1 MPRNPRI
8 YAEDILEAIRRI
20 KTYTEGMDLAAFAGS
35 PITIDAV
42 VRNLEVIGEAA
53 GRIPEDV
60 RAAYSGIEWR
70 KIIALRNVLAHEYF
84 GIHTKIV
91 WDVVSGKLEPLEAA
105 CRKIL
110 ESLEE
115 EGKG

>member
-1 MPRNPRI
+1 MPRDPRV
-8 YAEDILEAIRRI
+8 YVEDVLEAIRRI
-20 KTYTEGMDLAAFAGS
+20 ESYTAGMDFVAFAKNAMA
-35 PITIDAV
+35 IDAV

-60 RAAYSGIEWR
+60 RAAAPGIQWR

-91 WDVVSGKLEPLEAA
+91 WDVIIDKLEPLGSA

-110 ESLEE
+110 QDIGPSE
-115 EGKG
+115 